1 MSLPARKNNCSPTE
15 TSPRGKSLPS
25 KSSPYDLHPTYSTRI
40 PLFFDCK
47 SGLQKGLMGI
57 MITYLK
63 ETNRYQALEDFAKCE
78 DPTKMSSYKHMVAV
92 CMGQTHPADFVK
104 LSIFTTKLRG
114 MKKCISVFEDPDGN
128 LLTLDG
134 EIDTFLAQVTPSSAG
149 CKRKRNTTEN
159 STPSKQKVS
168 DGQSVAPFPVLPSDD
183 EDTPTTTPLKPQ
195 RFSSG
200 RAVAPFPVL
209 PSDDDDEIKIVEG
222 PSPTKCARQ
231 ESPAPV
237 AGPSSLPMASST
249 KPGDTNSRWF
259 GFLAKT
265 CDELEEAID
274 SFQPMSSPHPPRRS
288 LRLKR
293 KLEIESPSKASKRMK
308 RPDHPKAS
316 EHLPSKR
323 TAPKSNDSQ
332 SQRIPS
338 SRLISPSNSG
348 PSNESGAS
356 NAGLCHCTSHD

>member
-1 MSLPARKNNCSPTE
+1 MSSPARKNNRSPTE
-15 TSPRGKSLPS
+15 TSPRGKSSPL
-25 KSSPYDLHPTYSTRI
+25 KSSPYDLHPTYSARI

-47 SGLQKGLMGI
+47 SELQKGLMGI

-63 ETNRYQALEDFAKCE
+63 ETNRYQALEDFAKCD

-92 CMGQTHPADFVK
+92 CMGQTHPADFAK
-104 LSIFTTKLRG
+104 LSIFISLSFYVSHTANRIYSASLQTRSLRQPQRSPVNETTKLRG
-114 MKKCISVFEDPDGN
+114 MKKCISVFEDPDGD

-149 CKRKRNTTEN
+149 RKRKRNTTEN

-200 RAVAPFPVL
+200 RAVAPFPVI
-209 PSDDDDEIKIVEG
+209 PSDDDDEIEIVEG
-222 PSPTKCARQ
+222 PSPTKRAQQ

-237 AGPSSLPMASST
+237 AGPSSLPTASST
-249 KPGDTNSRWF
+249 KPGNTNSRWF

-265 CDELEEAID
+265 CDELEEAVSGGGMQDAILG
-274 SFQPMSSPHPPRRS
+274 PK
-288 LRLKR
+288 LRALA
-293 KLEIESPSKASKRMK
+293 ETIYI
-308 RPDHPKAS
+308 
-316 EHLPSKR
+316 
-323 TAPKSNDSQ
+323 N
-332 SQRIPS
+332 
-338 SRLISPSNSG
+338 
-348 PSNESGAS
+348 
-356 NAGLCHCTSHD
+356 C